1 MTSFARILLF
11 AAFLLAAAVA
21 PRAHA
26 QTSNIW
32 PLAFGMTPQEAANA
46 LGCELAY
53 VSGRPGSEV
62 LVTLRE
68 ARIPSFYRG
77 DERIFLQFRRGRL
90 TGWKN
95 DWRMRYGQ
103 LF

>member
-1 MTSFARILLF
+1 MTRLARILLF
-11 AAFLLAAAVA
+11 AVFLAIAAVA

-26 QTSNIW
+26 QTSNI
-32 PLAFGMTPQEAANA
+32 
-46 LGCELAY
+46 CELAY